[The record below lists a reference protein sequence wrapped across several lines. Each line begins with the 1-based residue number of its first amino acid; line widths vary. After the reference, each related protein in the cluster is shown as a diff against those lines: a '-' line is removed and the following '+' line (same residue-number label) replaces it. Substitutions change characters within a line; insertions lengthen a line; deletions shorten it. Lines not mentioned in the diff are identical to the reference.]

1 MKTARNLLVGLHIHA
16 ALHGMAARDFG
27 VATTTTTTTTTN
39 LVGSTTGST
48 TTAAAKKAESLFS
61 TIDSSGRGYLIQADF
76 NSLYAGMA
84 AQQESQHADNSM
96 LAQTS
101 YPSVQPTVFAL
112 TQRSVFIADYVG
124 TMMKAANTFKTMD
137 TDHSGRVTHA
147 EFMTAMTGTTPESDL
162 TPNNKDALAIL
173 KQAQTDAQTALD
185 TYDKAGKGYMTEA
198 DIAAVWTA
206 DPSKGDAAGA
216 ADAFK
221 SLDLNGDGQTN
232 LNELMANNFGLKI
245 SEQLSTLLDPA
256 GKGAIS
262 VAALKTDTRT
272 DLPYSMEQISAWDSN
287 KDGWLSQQDV
297 VSGVLQMA
305 QGLVKTYD
313 KGSKNYFDLA
323 DIKAAMAANPS
334 ATSTQTAD
342 DILKQWDVNGD
353 GRVTLHEALAITVF
367 SLKDLPPS
375 ALPVPV
381 TDPVPPPSEQVK
393 LAGATLKAATD
404 TAKQIMSTFD
414 LTAKGYIELGDIANA
429 FIKNPSL
436 GDVGSAVDRLA
447 AWDVNSDGH
456 VTLDDLVVSQSAHQ
470 VTKQILAILDP
481 QSTGAV
487 STAALDGHNTA
498 ALPYDLATLK
508 SWDTGADGSLSA
520 DEINAGVLKDA
531 KSIMAQYDSSA
542 KGYFDQADIQAV
554 LDAHPDTNGGLTAKG
569 VVSYWD
575 TNSDGHVQLSDI
587 VSGMSGYIAVNQN
600 APVTASTIYQDA
612 LAKSQATL
620 ETFDTAKK
628 GFITQAD
635 VAAAYLANAQL
646 GNPDDAASTIATW
659 DQSND
664 GEVSLSELTS
674 GIELSGLANQFMAQL
689 DPTNQGFIST
699 ASLASVSI
707 AMPSIP
713 DAAHVIAGWDSNQDG
728 QIGQDEIVS
737 GLRQQAKTYLA
748 RFDSANKGYFTLDD
762 VQTVFANTPP
772 TDAGLTPS
780 TVISQWDANGDSKV
794 DLADILAGI
803 AAGVAVDP
811 SWTAAA

>member
-1 MKTARNLLVGLHIHA
+1 M
-16 ALHGMAARDFG
+16 
-27 VATTTTTTTTTN
+27 ATTTATTTATN
-39 LVGSTTGST
+39 LVGSLTGST

-61 TIDSSGRGYLIQADF
+61 TIDSSGRGYLLQADF
-76 NSLYAGMA
+76 NTLYAGMA
-84 AQQESQHADNSM
+84 AQQENQHPDNSM
-96 LAQTS
+96 LTQTT

-124 TMMKAANTFKTMD
+124 TMMKAANTFNTMD

-147 EFMTAMTGTTPESDL
+147 EFMTALTGTTPESDL
-162 TPNNKDALAIL
+162 TPNNADALAIL

-185 TYDKAGKGYMTEA
+185 TYDTAGKGYMTEA

-232 LNELMANNFGLKI
+232 LNELMANNFALKI
-245 SEQLSTLLDPA
+245 SEQLSTLLDPSA
-256 GKGAIS
+256 QGAIS

-272 DLPYSMEQISAWDSN
+272 DLPFSMDQISAWDSN

-313 KGSKNYFDLA
+313 KSGKNYFDLA

-342 DILKQWDVNGD
+342 DVLKQWDVNGD
-353 GRVTLHEALAITVF
+353 GKVTLHEALAMTEF
-367 SLKDLPPS
+367 SLKDLTPSAIPTTPTDPATPPS
-375 ALPVPV
+375 
-381 TDPVPPPSEQVK
+381 DQIK
-393 LAGATLKAATD
+393 FAGATLAAATD
-404 TAKQIMSTFD
+404 TAKQIMATFD
-414 LTAKGYIELGDIANA
+414 LTGKGYIELGDIANA

-436 GDVGSAVDRLA
+436 GDVDSAIDRLT
-447 AWDVNSDGH
+447 AWDVDGDGH
-456 VTLDDLVVSQSAHQ
+456 VTLDEMVVNQSAHQ
-470 VTKQILAILDP
+470 VTKQIMAILDP

-487 STAALDGHNTA
+487 GITALDSHNTA

-508 SWDTGADGSLSA
+508 SWDTSGDGSLSA
-520 DEINAGVLKDA
+520 DEINAGILKDA
-531 KSIMAQYDSSA
+531 KAIMAQYDAAA
-542 KGYFDQADIQAV
+542 KGYFDQADIQSV

-569 VVSYWD
+569 VVTYWD

-587 VSGMSGYIAVNQN
+587 VSGMSGYIAVNQS

-612 LAKSQATL
+612 LAKAQATL
-620 ETFDTAKK
+620 DTFDTGKK

-635 VAAAYLANAQL
+635 VAAAYLANSQL
-646 GNPDDAASTIATW
+646 GNPDDAANTIATW

-689 DPTNQGFIST
+689 DPTNQGYIST
-699 ASLASVSI
+699 TSLDGVTIS
-707 AMPSIP
+707 MPSIP
-713 DAAHVIAGWDSNQDG
+713 DAARVIAGWDSNQDG
-728 QIGQDEIVS
+728 QIGQDEIVT
-737 GLRQQAKTYLA
+737 GLREQAKSYLA
-748 RFDSANKGYFTLDD
+748 RFDTANKGYFTLDD
-762 VQTVFANTPP
+762 VQAGFAKTPP
-772 TDAGLTPS
+772 TDATLTPS
-780 TVISQWDANGDSKV
+780 GVISQWDANQDSKV

-811 SWTAAA
+811 TWTTATA